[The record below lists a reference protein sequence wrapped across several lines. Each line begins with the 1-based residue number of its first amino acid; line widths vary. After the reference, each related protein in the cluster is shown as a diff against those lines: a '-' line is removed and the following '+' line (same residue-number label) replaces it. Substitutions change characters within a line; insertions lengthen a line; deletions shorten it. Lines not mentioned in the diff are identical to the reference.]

1 MTDSDRSQR
10 NHSSDETGN
19 AGGTKGS
26 RTMEGV
32 MSRRTEDTPAAVPL
46 AQQAGTAE
54 PHPLWMTA
62 KPCVWTTRML
72 ATLIAGVEGGKWFRL
87 FDKVFSERN
96 LFAAFQ
102 QVARNDGAPGVDHVS
117 VHEFGQQIPE
127 NLWQLSDSL
136 KADTYH
142 PSAIRR
148 VHIPKPG
155 LMRLV
160 RWGFPPFET
169 ASSRQRS

>member
-1 MTDSDRSQR
+1 MVS
-10 NHSSDETGN
+10 
-19 AGGTKGS
+19 
-26 RTMEGV
+26 
-32 MSRRTEDTPAAVPL
+32 
-46 AQQAGTAE
+46 
-54 PHPLWMTA
+54 
-62 KPCVWTTRML
+62 
-72 ATLIAGVEGGKWFRL
+72 F

-96 LFAAFQ
+96 LYAAFHQ
-102 QVARNDGAPGVDHVS
+102 QVARNDGAPCVDHVS

-127 NLWQLSDSL
+127 NLWHLSDSL

-142 PSAIRR
+142 PYGHSVAFTFQN
-148 VHIPKPG
+148 PG